1 MTQYES
7 QYERMIKQPIPSLI
21 LTLALPTTISMLV
34 TNIYNM
40 ADTYFV
46 STVGTSATGA
56 VGIVFGLMA
65 ILQAFGF
72 MFGHGAGANI
82 SRRLGAKRVEEARIF
97 ASTSFF
103 GLLFFGALIAI
114 LGLIFL
120 NPLMYLMGST
130 STILPYARAYAFFIL
145 IAAPAMTSS
154 CVMNNILRYE
164 GQASLAMIGLTSG
177 SIINIFGDYIFM
189 RIFHMGVT
197 GAGLSTA
204 LSQYISA
211 FILYSMYHKG
221 KIQSCFKWQYVSLE
235 KHVIGSIVAVGF
247 PSLCRQGLNS
257 ISVMTLNFAAGIYGD
272 EAIAAMSVVSRIS
285 NLIFSV
291 GVGIGQGFQ
300 PVSAFSYGAK
310 RYDRLKQA
318 FIFTVTLS
326 TILLSIISVICLCF
340 TKPLLLLF
348 TQDSQVLSIAQLAM
362 KFECIAIFFM
372 AISIGANMLF
382 QSIGRSVIATFL
394 AALRSGLAFIPLVI
408 LLPHIWGITG
418 LVLSQPIADLCAS
431 IVPIPFIFSLFK
443 ELS

>member
-1 MTQYES
+1 MTQYEKMT
-7 QYERMIKQPIPSLI
+7 EEPIPRLI

-46 STVGTSATGA
+46 SGEGTSATGA

-82 SRRLGAKRVEEARIF
+82 SRRLGAKRVKEARVF

-103 GLLFFGALIAI
+103 YSIFFGLLIAVFGL
-114 LGLIFL
+114 LFL

-130 STILPYARAYAFFIL
+130 HTILPYARSYAIFIL

-164 GQASLAMIGLTSG
+164 GQAMLAMVGLTSG
-177 SIINIFGDYIFM
+177 SIINIFGDYVFM
-189 RIFHMGVT
+189 RILHLGVA

-211 FILYSMYHKG
+211 FILYFMYKLG
-221 KIQSCFKWQYVSLE
+221 KTQSSFEWKQVSHE
-235 KHVIGSIVAVGF
+235 KHIIGSIISVGF

-257 ISVMTLNFAAGIYGD
+257 ISVMTLNLAAGVYGD
-272 EAIAAMSVVSRIS
+272 GAIAAMSVVSRIT

-300 PVSAFSYGAK
+300 PVSAFNFGAK
-310 RYDRLKQA
+310 KYNRLKEA
-318 FIFTVTLS
+318 FLFTTGLS
-326 TILLSIISVICLCF
+326 TVLLSIISILCLSF
-340 TKPLLLLF
+340 TKSLISLF
-348 TQDSQVLSIAQLAM
+348 SQDPSVLKIAVLAM
-362 KFECIAIFFM
+362 RLECIAIFVM
-372 AISIGANMLF
+372 SISIASNMLF
-382 QSIGRSVIATFL
+382 QSIGKSVIATFL
-394 AALRSGLAFIPLVI
+394 AALRSGLAFIPLVLI
-408 LLPHIWGITG
+408 LPHIWGITG
-418 LVLSQPIADLCAS
+418 LAIAQPISDLLAS
-431 IVPIPFIFSLFK
+431 LIPIPFIFSLFK

>member
-82 SRRLGAKRVEEARIF
+82 SRRLGAKRVGEARIF

-103 GLLFFGALIAI
+103 GSLFFGALIAI

-221 KIQSCFKWQYVSLE
+221 KTQSCFKWQYVSLE

>member
-1 MTQYES
+1 MAQYES
-7 QYERMIKQPIPSLI
+7 QYERMIKQPIPSLT

-103 GLLFFGALIAI
+103 GALIAI

-130 STILPYARAYAFFIL
+130 STILPYARAYAIFIL

-221 KIQSCFKWQYVSLE
+221 KTQSCFKWQYVSLE
-235 KHVIGSIVAVGF
+235 KYVIGSIVAVGF

-326 TILLSIISVICLCF
+326 TILLSIISVICLYF

-408 LLPHIWGITG
+408 ILPHIWGITG
-418 LVLSQPIADLCAS
+418 LALSQPIADLCAS
-431 IVPIPFIFSLFK
+431 LVPIPFIFSLFK

>member
-97 ASTSFF
+97 ESTSFF
-103 GLLFFGALIAI
+103 GSVFFGALIAV
-114 LGLIFL
+114 LGLIFF

-221 KIQSCFKWQYVSLE
+221 KTQSCFKWQYVSLE
-235 KHVIGSIVAVGF
+235 KYVIGSIVAVGF

-272 EAIAAMSVVSRIS
+272 EAIAAMSV
-285 NLIFSV
+285 
-291 GVGIGQGFQ
+291 
-300 PVSAFSYGAK
+300 
-310 RYDRLKQA
+310 
-318 FIFTVTLS
+318 VTLS

-372 AISIGANMLF
+372 AISIGSNMLF

-408 LLPHIWGITG
+408 ILPHIWGITG
-418 LVLSQPIADLCAS
+418 LALSQPIADLCAS

>member
-82 SRRLGAKRVEEARIF
+82 SRRLGAKRVEEARIN
-97 ASTSFF
+97 ASTSFL
-103 GLLFFGALIAI
+103 GSLFFGALIAI

-177 SIINIFGDYIFM
+177 SIINIFGDFLFM

-221 KIQSCFKWQYVSLE
+221 KTQSCFKWKYVSFE

-418 LVLSQPIADLCAS
+418 LALSQPIADLCAS
-431 IVPIPFIFSLFK
+431 IIPVPFIFSLFK

>member
-46 STVGTSATGA
+46 STVGTSTTGA

-97 ASTSFF
+97 VSTSFF
-103 GLLFFGALIAI
+103 GSLFFGALIAV

-204 LSQYISA
+204 LSQYVSA

-221 KIQSCFKWQYVSLE
+221 KTQSCFKWQYVSLE

-340 TKPLLLLF
+340 TEPLLLLF

-418 LVLSQPIADLCAS
+418 LALSQPIADLCAS
-431 IVPIPFIFSLFK
+431 IIPIPFIFSLFK

>member
-82 SRRLGAKRVEEARIF
+82 SRRLGAKRVEEARRF

-103 GLLFFGALIAI
+103 GSLFFGALIAI
-114 LGLIFL
+114 IGLIFL

-130 STILPYARAYAFFIL
+130 STILPYARAYAIFIL

-177 SIINIFGDYIFM
+177 SIINIFGDYLFM

-221 KIQSCFKWQYVSLE
+221 KTQSCFKWQYVSLE
-235 KHVIGSIVAVGF
+235 KYVIGSIVAVGF

-272 EAIAAMSVVSRIS
+272 ESIAAMSVVSRIS

-326 TILLSIISVICLCF
+326 TILLSIISVICLYF

-418 LVLSQPIADLCAS
+418 LALSQPIADLCAS
-431 IVPIPFIFSLFK
+431 IIPVPFIFSLFK

>member
-97 ASTSFF
+97 ASISFF
-103 GLLFFGALIAI
+103 GSLFFGALIAI

-221 KIQSCFKWQYVSLE
+221 KTQSCFKWQYVSLE

>member
-97 ASTSFF
+97 ASISFF
-103 GLLFFGALIAI
+103 GSLFFGALIAI

-189 RIFHMGVT
+189 RIFHMGVI

-221 KIQSCFKWQYVSLE
+221 KTQSCFKWQYVSLE

>member
-97 ASTSFF
+97 ESTSFF
-103 GLLFFGALIAI
+103 GSVFFGALIAV

-221 KIQSCFKWQYVSLE
+221 KTQSCFKWQYVSLE
-235 KHVIGSIVAVGF
+235 KYVIGSIVAVGF

-272 EAIAAMSVVSRIS
+272 EAIAAMSV
-285 NLIFSV
+285 
-291 GVGIGQGFQ
+291 
-300 PVSAFSYGAK
+300 
-310 RYDRLKQA
+310 
-318 FIFTVTLS
+318 VTLS

-372 AISIGANMLF
+372 AISIGSNMLF

-408 LLPHIWGITG
+408 ILPHIWGITG
-418 LVLSQPIADLCAS
+418 LALSQPIADLCAS

>member
-362 KFECIAIFFM
+362 KFECIEIFFM

>member
-21 LTLALPTTISMLV
+21 LTLALPTTVSMLV

-82 SRRLGAKRVEEARIF
+82 SRRLGAKRVEVARIF

-103 GLLFFGALIAI
+103 GSLFFGALIAV

-177 SIINIFGDYIFM
+177 SIINIFGDYLFM

-221 KIQSCFKWQYVSLE
+221 KTQSCFKWQYVSLE

-272 EAIAAMSVVSRIS
+272 EAIAAMSVVGRIS

-340 TKPLLLLF
+340 TKSLLLLF

-418 LVLSQPIADLCAS
+418 LALSQPIADLCAS

>member
-1 MTQYES
+1 
-7 QYERMIKQPIPSLI
+7 
-21 LTLALPTTISMLV
+21 MLV

-97 ASTSFF
+97 ASASFF
-103 GLLFFGALIAI
+103 SSLFFGALIAV

-221 KIQSCFKWQYVSLE
+221 KTQSCFKWQYVSLE
-235 KHVIGSIVAVGF
+235 KYVIGSIVAVGF

-318 FIFTVTLS
+318 FIFTLTLS

-394 AALRSGLAFIPLVI
+394 AALRSGLAFISLVI

-418 LVLSQPIADLCAS
+418 LALSQPIADLCAS
-431 IVPIPFIFSLFK
+431 IIPIPFIFSLFK